1 MVGYLHWTYLPHA
14 CTVLNLLLSSKI
26 QLYQSYRR
34 GLAHGSLSEIV
45 SQISILQ
52 FKKKKK
58 NDGCSTRLITRGLYK
73 KYVVHLEF
81 GYEVRIIIK

>member
-34 GLAHGSLSEIV
+34 GLAHGPLSEIV

-52 FKKKKK
+52 LKKKKK
-58 NDGCSTRLITRGLYK
+58 MMVVVRDLLLVVYIRNMSST
-73 KYVVHLEF
+73 
-81 GYEVRIIIK
+81 